1 MVSKPTSTEPTQP
14 EPNLSDSDI
23 RYVLAEYRTLDQ
35 LCAGRTQD
43 VAEVRALIAEGRL
56 PRPTYVLP
64 SGEPRFPPDYFALV
78 DDAGGVD
85 ALPARFRA
93 RYLAAAA
100 SSPSPSPSPAADA
113 DEDWAGYLTGEFGV
127 CLRAVTPEAMA
138 EKNRLIRRIE
148 TLTGT
153 PAEGDGGWRAELRAA
168 VDALDR
174 IERPFTDFDRQRW
187 GDTSRGRHI
196 DRVRERYPAAFGN
209 VVDRAVDRAFEGRES
224 MV

>member
-1 MVSKPTSTEPTQP
+1 MVSKPTSTEPTF
-14 EPNLSDSDI
+14 SDSDI
-23 RYVLAEYRTLDQ
+23 RYVLAEYRTLGQ
-35 LCAGRTQD
+35 LCEGRAQD
-43 VAEVRALIAEGRL
+43 VAEVRALISAGRL
-56 PRPTYVLP
+56 PQPTYVLP

-100 SSPSPSPSPAADA
+100 SSPSPEADA
-113 DEDWAGYLTGEFGV
+113 VEDWAGYLTGEFGV

-148 TLTGT
+148 ALTEA
-153 PAEGDGGWRAELRAA
+153 PAEGDGAWREELRDA

-174 IERPFTDFDRQRW
+174 LERPFTDFDRRRW

-196 DRVRERYPAAFGN
+196 DRVRERYPAAF
-209 VVDRAVDRAFEGRES
+209 DTAFEGRES
-224 MV
+224 MVGRSRG